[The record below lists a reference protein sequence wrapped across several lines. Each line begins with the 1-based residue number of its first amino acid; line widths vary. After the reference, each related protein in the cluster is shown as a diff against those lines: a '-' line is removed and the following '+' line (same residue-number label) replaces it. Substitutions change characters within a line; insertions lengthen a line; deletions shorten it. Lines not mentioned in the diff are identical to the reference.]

1 MFTGPYI
8 CHNCGEIFDEPRT
21 YYESHGF
28 TDGRYEPMSCCPCCG
43 GDYGEFFDLDEVD
56 DEEVDDEE

>member
-1 MFTGPYI
+1 MNGPYI

-28 TDGRYEPMSCCPCCG
+28 TDGLYEPMSCCPCCG
-43 GDYGEFFDLDEVD
+43 GDYEPYEVEET

>member
-1 MFTGPYI
+1 MFGPYK
-8 CHNCGEIFDEPRT
+8 CRCCGEIFDEPHV

-28 TDGRYEPMSCCPCCG
+28 TDGLYERQSCCPCCG
-43 GDYGEFFDLDEVD
+43 GDYEEY

>member
-21 YYESHGF
+21 YYEHHGF

-43 GDYGEFFDLDEVD
+43 GDYSEFFEENP
-56 DEEVDDEE
+56 DEEVDEEE